1 MYATDL
7 EITGMHTL
15 NYLAELLNLF
25 LGFQLH
31 IKNMDN
37 PIERYNRE
45 IKRNNAA
52 RGAFQTSEGSEST
65 TSLQNIIY
73 NHITPHETLNE
84 KTPAQAAGIDLLL
97 GQNKLLNLIKLAR
110 RLEMMIR

>member
-1 MYATDL
+1 M
-7 EITGMHTL
+7 EH
-15 NYLAELLNLF
+15 NN
-25 LGFQLH
+25 
-31 IKNMDN
+31 N